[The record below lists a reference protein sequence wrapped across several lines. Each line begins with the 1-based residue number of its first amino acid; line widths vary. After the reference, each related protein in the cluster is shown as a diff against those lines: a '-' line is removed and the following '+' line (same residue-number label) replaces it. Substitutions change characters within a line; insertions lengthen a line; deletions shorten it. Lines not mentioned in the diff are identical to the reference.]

1 MTYNL
6 RIRVEAE
13 QDLSEAYH
21 YYQDC
26 RAGLGD
32 EFLLCIEATLATIT
46 RQPSLYVSVHRNVH
60 RGNVYRAL
68 IHRFPFG
75 VFYFVEDD
83 HIIVVAFM
91 HMRRSPQFWRERVN

>member
-1 MTYNL
+1 VTYNL
-6 RIRVEAE
+6 RIRIEAE

-26 RAGLGD
+26 RDGLGD

-46 RQPSLYVSVHRNVH
+46 RQPSLYASVHRNVH
-60 RGNVYRAL
+60 RAL

-83 HIIVVAFM
+83 HIIVVAVM
-91 HMRRSPQFWRERVN
+91 HMRRSPQFWHKRVN

>member
-6 RIRVEAE
+6 RIRIEAE

-46 RQPSLYVSVHRNVH
+46 RQPSLYAFVHRNVH
-60 RGNVYRAL
+60 RAL

-83 HIIVVAFM
+83 HIIVVAVM
-91 HMRRSPQFWRERVN
+91 HVRRSPQFWHKRVN

>member
-6 RIRVEAE
+6 HIRIEAE

-46 RQPSLYVSVHRNVH
+46 RQPSLYVSVHRNV
-60 RGNVYRAL
+60 RRAL

-83 HIIVVAFM
+83 HIIVVAVM